1 MRLGLQ
7 GEFDTLKKF
16 RFFLITFVVLLL
28 VSFMSITV
36 LAGGSPTTGVIV
48 YQNNGSSEA
57 DDITGQFVCKPLDA
71 MDLSDVSG
79 LQSKIN
85 KVNSKLKVS
94 DFNFKSGYD
103 LELLGDGG
111 TKPWKVCLTDYKV
124 PSGYVGIVLHKNGS
138 DYDVDVFQGNDSYGY
153 IEDITSASP
162 FYVYSAKVTN
172 TSQIND
178 LAPFYVA
185 LTSVL
190 LISFGAFF
198 ALRAKGTN
206 K

>member
-1 MRLGLQ
+1 
-7 GEFDTLKKF
+7 
-16 RFFLITFVVLLL
+16 
-28 VSFMSITV
+28 MSISV
-36 LAGGSPTTGVIV
+36 LASGSPTTGVTV

-57 DDITGQFVCKPLDA
+57 DDITEQFECRPLVA
-71 MDLSDVSG
+71 MDLSEVSG
-79 LQSKIN
+79 LQTKIN
-85 KVNSKLKVS
+85 KVNSNLKVS
-94 DFNFKSGYD
+94 DFNFKTGYD
-103 LELLGDGG
+103 LELMGDGG

-124 PSGYVGIVLHKNGS
+124 PSGYVGIVLHKNGNY
-138 DYDVDVFQGNDSYGY
+138 YDVDVFQGNDSYGY

-172 TSQIND
+172 SSKIND

-198 ALRAKGTN
+198 ALRAKSTN